1 MRRLLVFADESAN
14 PVLREIGRIETI
26 QDQPQHSGR
35 GVLVHL
41 GTSAIQVRLQRF
53 RGGDFSQRIKNAG
66 IPLDEWV
73 LILQERYGLVLRP
86 LEAREASGRELAIGV
101 RFGGNDPEVLPARVI
116 VKRIE
121 VCLASV
127 EAHVLRRQ
135 IESSPLHFDQGRHM
149 SGFLFRK
156 AKREDDIGYVDRS
169 RTLSRIVPFRKIPVA
184 FAGQFETVLGP
195 VRRKNLRDEIL
206 FGLG

>member
-26 QDQPQHSGR
+26 QDQPQHSGG

-73 LILQERYGLVLRP
+73 LIFQKRYSLVLGP
-86 LEAREASGRELAIGV
+86 LEAREAGGSELAIGI
-101 RFGGNDPEVLPARVI
+101 RLSGNDPKVLPARVI
-116 VKRIE
+116 VKGKEI
-121 VCLASV
+121 CLASV
-127 EAHVLRRQ
+127 KGHVLRRQ
-135 IESSPLHFDQGRHM
+135 IESSPLHLDQSRHM

-169 RTLSRIVPFRKIPVA
+169 
-184 FAGQFETVLGP
+184 
-195 VRRKNLRDEIL
+195 
-206 FGLG
+206 